1 VVLLLATVAAVETA
15 AARPGV
21 DYRGALGQ
29 LCVTGIKAVDATPAS
44 KPIPFATRL
53 GRAVSVLTPLRSG
66 AKRLTPPGVLAA
78 PHKELLRSL
87 DRFVQVSSQ
96 VRARLRGDV
105 KPTTALAPSMKALS
119 GATTSVRGSFSK
131 LGVWPCSDLL
141 VAAQQLLAIDAKAPS
156 ARALPA
162 SGKKGGSVVLRYTLR
177 DDSGLARATIA
188 VYAGKRVVVKPSAES
203 FAPARGAVRTTAW
216 TPAATLAGS
225 LRFCVQAQD
234 RAGNKS
240 KQSCAAVTLR

>member
-1 VVLLLATVAAVETA
+1 MVLLLATVVAVETA
-15 AARPGV
+15 AAQPRV
-21 DYRGALGQ
+21 DYRGALAQ
-29 LCVTGIKAVDATPAS
+29 LCVTGIKGVDATPAS

-53 GRAVSVLTPLRSG
+53 GRAMSVLTPLRAG
-66 AKRLTPPGVLAA
+66 AKKLSPPGALAGS
-78 PHKELLRSL
+78 HRELLRSL
-87 DRFVQVSSQ
+87 DRFVQISSQ
-96 VRARLRGDV
+96 LKARLRGDV
-105 KPTTALAPSMKALS
+105 KPTTALAPSLKALS
-119 GATTSVRGSFSK
+119 AASASVHGSFSK

-141 VAAQQLLAIDAKAPS
+141 VAAQQLLAIDTKAPS

-162 SGKKGGSVVLRYTLR
+162 SGKKAGSVTLRYTLR

-203 FAPARGAVRTTAW
+203 FGPARGALRTTTW